1 MNDIAPILTP
11 DRSRELLQALG
22 EQLAARK
29 ASYELV
35 VIGGSALQARGLV
48 DRPTRDVDVV
58 ARIDAGRLVT
68 AEPLPAPLVEARD
81 RVARDFSL
89 PERWLNADPSD
100 LLRLGLPD
108 GFMERAVTH
117 AYGPAL
123 VVHFAS
129 RADQVHFKFY
139 ATVDQGPGRHEA
151 DLRVLEPTS
160 DELVSA
166 ARWTR
171 QHDPSPAHLELLRA
185 ALAAFGVED
194 ADLGA

>member
-108 GFMERAVTH
+108 GFM
-117 AYGPAL
+117 
-123 VVHFAS
+123 
-129 RADQVHFKFY
+129 
-139 ATVDQGPGRHEA
+139 
-151 DLRVLEPTS
+151 
-160 DELVSA
+160 
-166 ARWTR
+166 
-171 QHDPSPAHLELLRA
+171 
-185 ALAAFGVED
+185 
-194 ADLGA
+194 